1 MAQVAEATPSD
12 ADKVVD
18 ISEGVTRVDLTSGG
32 RKKFKFTPAESD
44 LLAIYSTGDYDTIA
58 YLHDADGNYLTEDD
72 EGGKD
77 SNFKL
82 VYNFTAGETY
92 ILDVGFY
99 NDDEK
104 GSFDIVVDK
113 ASWPEEINI
122 SNQYTNFLEGAYYP
136 SYIYFLFK
144 SKEADGGSD
153 EFIILSGS
161 YFCSGGFN
169 YSIWIK
175 DEDGNYTYTEDG
187 TTQSFRDAKS
197 LKAGKYTVE
206 LVGENK
212 DEELEP
218 VAGTKIWASYDI
230 YVKSPDDLRHHIR
243 HMSCQLD
250 KLM

>member
-1 MAQVAEATPSD
+1 M
-12 ADKVVD
+12 
-18 ISEGVTRVDLTSGG
+18 
-32 RKKFKFTPAESD
+32 
-44 LLAIYSTGDYDTIA
+44 AIYSTGDYDTIA

-136 SYIYFLFK
+136 SYIYISFL
-144 SKEADGGSD
+144 
-153 EFIILSGS
+153 
-161 YFCSGGFN
+161 
-169 YSIWIK
+169 
-175 DEDGNYTYTEDG
+175 
-187 TTQSFRDAKS
+187 S
-197 LKAGKYTVE
+197 LK
-206 LVGENK
+206 
-212 DEELEP
+212 
-218 VAGTKIWASYDI
+218 
-230 YVKSPDDLRHHIR
+230 
-243 HMSCQLD
+243 
-250 KLM
+250 KLMEVLMNL